1 MEGSFSVEK
10 EWKKEGIWNKLDA
23 LSILLMRFYWVMFI
37 VAIVISIAGGM
48 FIGNAINNSKVVTK

>member
-37 VAIVISIAGGM
+37 VSIVISISGGM
-48 FIGNAINNSKVVTK
+48 FIGNAIASGKVVTK